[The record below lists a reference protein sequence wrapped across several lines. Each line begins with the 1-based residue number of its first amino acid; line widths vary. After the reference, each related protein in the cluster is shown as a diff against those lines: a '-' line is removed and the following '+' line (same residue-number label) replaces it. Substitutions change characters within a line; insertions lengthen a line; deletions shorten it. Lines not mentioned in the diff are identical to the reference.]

1 MMTEENDETQKASE
15 AENQEVLKESMAT
28 EPEADHL
35 TAGTKAV
42 PAVDESESENWEA
55 IAIEQEV
62 DVPQQESDQ
71 PIIEAIIEAKPS
83 GIEIVEENPDTVN
96 ESAALELETD
106 HKIAEIEPVSVTI
119 VSESENWEA
128 IDIEQEVDVPQEESD
143 QAIVGAIIE
152 STPLEVEIVEETQ
165 SEATEIAVEMG
176 TEVDIEST
184 PTEIEKSLESFEAEI
199 STPEIID
206 EAKEQEVNSTSEML
220 DIKVPIQ
227 VQTSEDKTIHYP
239 ELNYDTLT
247 KEGLLAFFESA
258 KSIIQA
264 QAASNTFKKIDE
276 ITKEAKIA
284 FDKIKFAEKNEAL
297 ASFKE
302 SNEQSEEGFFF
313 KGDEINQKIDTCIQF
328 IRGERQTFFHQIEKL
343 REKALEG
350 KTRLINE
357 LRVLADADD
366 NSDPAHVNASFKAFK
381 KLQDEWK
388 SFGSVQGNMNQTLW
402 QSYHALV
409 DRFYSNRSIFFELLE
424 LDRKKNLQ
432 AKEVI
437 AAKLEKLAEAIQ
449 QGVALQKV
457 LKEAEELFEEYKHIG
472 PAHRDANEAMW
483 LRVKKSLDVLF
494 EQKRQVNEAQK
505 GIYQENL
512 AVKKELADLMH
523 HYTSFTSISI
533 SEWNQTSKAVLALQ
547 EQWGKLKGGLPREG
561 GKEVS
566 HLFWSDLK
574 TFFKHKSEFFSKID
588 AERKANL
595 AAKQLLV
602 DQVLGIVETGTE
614 TPEITNMVIGL
625 QKRWKDIGHV
635 PEKQKDQ
642 IYAKFKVACDAYF
655 NLKREKNKGPQD
667 EEFEANLTA
676 KNGILSSMQAMLK
689 DAESLANLGTIKAE
703 WDAIGYVP
711 RKDVKNVQEKFRN
724 SWNSL
729 IDFARTQPAEKLAAW
744 GFELKS
750 LSTESIHSQEDRKP
764 QATDFRKKIQAL
776 ENDIAVLTNNL
787 EFFAKSKNSDYLRA
801 EVEKKISQA
810 EAEIEKL
817 KKS

>member
-15 AENQEVLKESMAT
+15 AENPEVLKESMAT
-28 EPEADHL
+28 EPETDTPTADIESAL
-35 TAGTKAV
+35 EGIET
-42 PAVDESESENWEA
+42 ESETAVEE
-55 IAIEQEV
+55 AIEQEDVLSLESEEVMV
-62 DVPQQESDQ
+62 D
-71 PIIEAIIEAKPS
+71 AIVAEEPS
-83 GIEIVEENPDTVN
+83 QEIVEEIV
-96 ESAALELETD
+96 A
-106 HKIAEIEPVSVTI
+106 IE
-119 VSESENWEA
+119 
-128 IDIEQEVDVPQEESD
+128 
-143 QAIVGAIIE
+143 
-152 STPLEVEIVEETQ
+152 EIVVVEEPNQ
-165 SEATEIAVEMG
+165 
-176 TEVDIEST
+176 
-184 PTEIEKSLESFEAEI
+184 
-199 STPEIID
+199 EIID
-206 EAKEQEVNSTSEML
+206 ETVAVEEAPQEIVDETVAVEEPETIALETPIALVAEEIKNQKLVVEISEPEANSTSEML
-220 DIKVPIQ
+220 DIQLPKQ
-227 VQTSEDKTIHYP
+227 EHATEDKTIVYP
-239 ELNYDTLT
+239 VLDYSNLS
-247 KEGLLAFFESA
+247 KESLLAFFESA

-264 QAASNTFKKIDE
+264 QAASSTFKKIDE

-284 FDKIKFAEKNEAL
+284 FEKIKFAEKNEAL

-302 SNEQSEEGFFF
+302 SNEQSEEGFSF
-313 KGDEINQKIDTCIQF
+313 KGDEINQKIDSCIQF
-328 IRGERQTFFHQIEKL
+328 IRGERQTFFQQMEKM

-388 SFGSVQGNMNQTLW
+388 SLGSVQGNMNQTLW

-432 AKEVI
+432 AKEAI

-449 QGVALQKV
+449 SGGALQKL

-512 AVKKELADLMH
+512 AVKKELSDLMH
-523 HYTSFTSISI
+523 TYASFTSISI

-574 TFFKHKSEFFSKID
+574 TFFKHKSEFFSKVD

-595 AAKQLLV
+595 AAKQMLV
-602 DQVLGIVETGTE
+602 DQVNGIVETGTE

-625 QKRWKDIGHV
+625 QKRWKEIGHV

-642 IYAKFKVACDAYF
+642 IYAKFKAACDAYF

-676 KNGILSSMQAMLK
+676 KNGILSTMQDMLK
-689 DAESLANLGTIKAE
+689 DAESLANLGNIKAE

-711 RKDVKNVQEKFRN
+711 RKDVKNIQEKFRN

-750 LSTESIHSQEDRKP
+750 LSAEIHHNTEERKSAAP
-764 QATDFRKKIQAL
+764 DSRKKIQAL

-787 EFFAKSKNSDYLRA
+787 EFFAKSKNSDKFRA
-801 EVEKKISQA
+801 EVEKKILEA
-810 EAEIEKL
+810 EAELEKL
-817 KKS
+817 KKE

>member
-1 MMTEENDETQKASE
+1 MMTKENDETQKASE
-15 AENQEVLKESMAT
+15 AENQEVLKDSVAI
-28 EPEADHL
+28 EPETDTS
-35 TAGTKAV
+35 TAEIVSAPESIETESDTAV
-42 PAVDESESENWEA
+42 ETP
-55 IAIEQEV
+55 IEQE
-62 DVPQQESDQ
+62 DVPPLESEEVIVD
-71 PIIEAIIEAKPS
+71 AAVA
-83 GIEIVEENPDTVN
+83 VEES
-96 ESAALELETD
+96 E
-106 HKIAEIEPVSVTI
+106 EII
-119 VSESENWEA
+119 V
-128 IDIEQEVDVPQEESD
+128 DEVVVVEESKEI
-143 QAIVGAIIE
+143 IVDEA
-152 STPLEVEIVEETQ
+152 VVVEE
-165 SEATEIAVEMG
+165 SKEIIVD
-176 TEVDIEST
+176 EVVV
-184 PTEIEKSLESFEAEI
+184 AEE
-199 STPEIID
+199 PEIIAS
-206 EAKEQEVNSTSEML
+206 ETPVALVVNEIATPELEGEKTEPEVNSTSEML
-220 DIKVPIQ
+220 DIQLPIQ
-227 VQTSEDKTIHYP
+227 EHAVEDKTIVYP
-239 ELNYDTLT
+239 VLDYNNLSKESLLT
-247 KEGLLAFFESA
+247 FFESA
-258 KSIIQA
+258 KAIIQA
-264 QAASNTFKKIDE
+264 QAASSTFKKIDE

-284 FDKIKFAEKNEAL
+284 FEKIKFAEKNEAL

-302 SNEQSEEGFFF
+302 SNEQSEEGFSF
-313 KGDEINQKIDTCIQF
+313 KGDEINQKIDSCIQF
-328 IRGERQTFFHQIEKL
+328 IRGERQTFFQQMEKM

-357 LRVLADADD
+357 FRVLADADD

-388 SFGSVQGNMNQTLW
+388 SLGSVQGNMNQTLW

-432 AKEVI
+432 AKEAI

-449 QGVALQKV
+449 AGDALQKL

-512 AVKKELADLMH
+512 AVKKELSDLMH
-523 HYTSFTSISI
+523 TYASFTSISI

-602 DQVLGIVETGTE
+602 DQVNGIVETGTE
-614 TPEITNMVIGL
+614 TSEITNMVIGL
-625 QKRWKDIGHV
+625 QKRWKEIGHV

-642 IYAKFKVACDAYF
+642 IYAKFKAACDAYF

-667 EEFEANLTA
+667 EEFEVNLTA
-676 KNGILSSMQAMLK
+676 KNGILSAMQSMLK
-689 DAESLANLGTIKAE
+689 DAESLANLGIIKAE

-711 RKDVKNVQEKFRN
+711 RKDVKNIQEKFRN

-750 LSTESIHSQEDRKP
+750 LSAETHHSTEERKSAAP
-764 QATDFRKKIQAL
+764 DSRKKIQAL

-787 EFFAKSKNSDYLRA
+787 EFFAKSKNSDKLRA

-810 EAEIEKL
+810 EAELEKL

>member
-15 AENQEVLKESMAT
+15 AENLEVLKESMAT
-28 EPEADHL
+28 EPETDTPTADIESAPERIE
-35 TAGTKAV
+35 TESDAAV
-42 PAVDESESENWEA
+42 EE
-55 IAIEQEV
+55 AIEQE
-62 DVPQQESDQ
+62 DVPSLESEEVMVD
-71 PIIEAIIEAKPS
+71 AIVAEEPS
-83 GIEIVEENPDTVN
+83 QEIVEEIVAIEEIVAVEEAPQEIVDETVAV
-96 ESAALELETD
+96 EEPETIALET
-106 HKIAEIEPVSVTI
+106 PVALVT
-119 VSESENWEA
+119 EENEN
-128 IDIEQEVDVPQEESD
+128 QELV
-143 QAIVGAIIE
+143 
-152 STPLEVEIVEETQ
+152 VEI
-165 SEATEIAVEMG
+165 SE
-176 TEVDIEST
+176 
-184 PTEIEKSLESFEAEI
+184 P
-199 STPEIID
+199 
-206 EAKEQEVNSTSEML
+206 EVNSTSEML
-220 DIKVPIQ
+220 DIQLPKQ
-227 VQTSEDKTIHYP
+227 EHATEDKTIVYP
-239 ELNYDTLT
+239 VLDYSNLS
-247 KEGLLAFFESA
+247 KESLLAFFESA
-258 KSIIQA
+258 KAIIQA
-264 QAASNTFKKIDE
+264 QAASSTFKKIDE

-284 FDKIKFAEKNEAL
+284 FEKIKFGEKNEAL

-302 SNEQSEEGFFF
+302 SNEQSEEGFSF
-313 KGDEINQKIDTCIQF
+313 KGDEINQKIDSCIQF
-328 IRGERQTFFHQIEKL
+328 IRGERQTFFQQMEKM

-388 SFGSVQGNMNQTLW
+388 SLGSVQGNMNQTLW

-432 AKEVI
+432 AKEAI

-449 QGVALQKV
+449 AGGALQKL

-512 AVKKELADLMH
+512 AVKKELSDLMH
-523 HYTSFTSISI
+523 TYASFTSISI

-602 DQVLGIVETGTE
+602 DQVNGIVETGTE

-625 QKRWKDIGHV
+625 QKRWKEIGHV

-642 IYAKFKVACDAYF
+642 IYAKFKAACDAYF

-676 KNGILSSMQAMLK
+676 KNGILSTMQAMLK
-689 DAESLANLGTIKAE
+689 DAESLANLGIIKAE

-711 RKDVKNVQEKFRN
+711 RKDVKNIQEKFRN

-750 LSTESIHSQEDRKP
+750 LSAETHHNTEERKSAAP
-764 QATDFRKKIQAL
+764 DSRKKIQAL

-787 EFFAKSKNSDYLRA
+787 EFFAKSKNSDKFRA
-801 EVEKKISQA
+801 EVEKKILEA
-810 EAEIEKL
+810 EAELEKL
-817 KKS
+817 KKE

>member
-1 MMTEENDETQKASE
+1 MMTKENDETQKASE
-15 AENQEVLKESMAT
+15 AENQEVLKDSVAI
-28 EPEADHL
+28 EPETDTS
-35 TAGTKAV
+35 TAEIVSAPESIETESDTAV
-42 PAVDESESENWEA
+42 ETP
-55 IAIEQEV
+55 IEQE
-62 DVPQQESDQ
+62 DVPPLESEEVIVD
-71 PIIEAIIEAKPS
+71 AAVA
-83 GIEIVEENPDTVN
+83 VEES
-96 ESAALELETD
+96 E
-106 HKIAEIEPVSVTI
+106 EII
-119 VSESENWEA
+119 V
-128 IDIEQEVDVPQEESD
+128 DEVVVVEESKEI
-143 QAIVGAIIE
+143 IVD
-152 STPLEVEIVEETQ
+152 EVVVAEE
-165 SEATEIAVEMG
+165 
-176 TEVDIEST
+176 
-184 PTEIEKSLESFEAEI
+184 
-199 STPEIID
+199 PEIIAS
-206 EAKEQEVNSTSEML
+206 ETPVALVVNEIATPELEGEKTEPEVNSTSEML
-220 DIKVPIQ
+220 DIQLPIQ
-227 VQTSEDKTIHYP
+227 EHAVEDKTIVYP
-239 ELNYDTLT
+239 VLDYNNLSKESLLT
-247 KEGLLAFFESA
+247 FFESA
-258 KSIIQA
+258 KAIIQA
-264 QAASNTFKKIDE
+264 QAASSTFKKIDE

-284 FDKIKFAEKNEAL
+284 FEKIKFAEKNEAL

-302 SNEQSEEGFFF
+302 SNEQSEEGFSF
-313 KGDEINQKIDTCIQF
+313 KGDEINQKIDSCIQF
-328 IRGERQTFFHQIEKL
+328 IRGERQTFFQQMEKM

-388 SFGSVQGNMNQTLW
+388 SLGSVQGNMNQTLW

-432 AKEVI
+432 AKEAI

-449 QGVALQKV
+449 AGGALQKL

-512 AVKKELADLMH
+512 AVKKELSDLMH
-523 HYTSFTSISI
+523 TYASFTSISI

-602 DQVLGIVETGTE
+602 DQVNGIVETGTE
-614 TPEITNMVIGL
+614 TSEITNMVIGL
-625 QKRWKDIGHV
+625 QKRWKEIGHV

-642 IYAKFKVACDAYF
+642 IYAKFKAACDAYF

-667 EEFEANLTA
+667 EEFEVNLTA
-676 KNGILSSMQAMLK
+676 KNGILSAMQSMLK
-689 DAESLANLGTIKAE
+689 DAESLANLGIIKAE

-711 RKDVKNVQEKFRN
+711 RKDVKNIQEKFRN

-750 LSTESIHSQEDRKP
+750 LSAETHHSTEERKSAAP
-764 QATDFRKKIQAL
+764 DSRKKIQAL

-787 EFFAKSKNSDYLRA
+787 EFFAKSKNSDKLRA

-810 EAEIEKL
+810 EAELEKL

>member
-1 MMTEENDETQKASE
+1 VKTQTTTIMMTEENDETQKASE
-15 AENQEVLKESMAT
+15 AENPEVLKESKAT
-28 EPEADHL
+28 EPETDLSMAENE
-35 TAGTKAV
+35 TSPTTIET
-42 PAVDESESENWEA
+42 ESETTVETT
-55 IAIEQEV
+55 IEQE
-62 DVPQQESDQ
+62 DVPPLES
-71 PIIEAIIEAKPS
+71 
-83 GIEIVEENPDTVN
+83 EEV
-96 ESAALELETD
+96 
-106 HKIAEIEPVSVTI
+106 I
-119 VSESENWEA
+119 VSEVVVEEKSDGYIVGEVKVEEKSEKIASEGPEEIVVNEIA
-128 IDIEQEVDVPQEESD
+128 TQEPEVDMTESE
-143 QAIVGAIIE
+143 G
-152 STPLEVEIVEETQ
+152 
-165 SEATEIAVEMG
+165 
-176 TEVDIEST
+176 
-184 PTEIEKSLESFEAEI
+184 
-199 STPEIID
+199 
-206 EAKEQEVNSTSEML
+206 NSTSEML
-220 DIKVPIQ
+220 DIQLPKQ
-227 VQTSEDKTIHYP
+227 DHVQEDKAIVYP
-239 ELNYDTLT
+239 VLDYSNLS
-247 KEGLLAFFESA
+247 KESLLAFFESA
-258 KSIIQA
+258 KSIIQT
-264 QAASNTFKKIDE
+264 QATSSSFKKIDE

-284 FDKIKFAEKNEAL
+284 FEKIKFAEKNEAL

-302 SNEQSEEGFFF
+302 SNEQSEEGFSF
-313 KGDEINQKIDTCIQF
+313 KGEEINQKIDACIQF
-328 IRGERQTFFHQIEKL
+328 IRLERQSFFQQMEKM

-366 NSDPAHVNASFKAFK
+366 NSDPSHVNASFKAFK

-388 SFGSVQGNMNQTLW
+388 SLGSVQGNMNQTLW

-432 AKEVI
+432 AKEAI
-437 AAKLEKLAEAIQ
+437 ASKLEKLAEAIQ
-449 QGVALQKV
+449 SGGALQKL

-512 AVKKELADLMH
+512 AVKKELSDLMH
-523 HYTSFTSISI
+523 NYASFTSISI

-625 QKRWKDIGHV
+625 QKRWKEIGHV

-642 IYAKFKVACDAYF
+642 IYAKFKAACDAYF

-667 EEFEANLTA
+667 DEFEANLTA
-676 KNGILSSMQAMLK
+676 KNEILSTMQAMLK
-689 DAESLANLGTIKAE
+689 DAESLANLGNIKAA

-711 RKDVKNVQEKFRN
+711 RKDVKNIQEKFRN

-750 LSTESIHSQEDRKP
+750 LSVETQQPTEDRKSAAP
-764 QATDFRKKIQAL
+764 DSRKKIQAL

-787 EFFAKSKNSDYLRA
+787 EFFAKSKNSDKLRA

>member
-15 AENQEVLKESMAT
+15 AENPEVLKDSVAI
-28 EPEADHL
+28 EPETDKS
-35 TAGTKAV
+35 TAEIVSA
-42 PAVDESESENWEA
+42 PESIETESDTALETP
-55 IAIEQEV
+55 IEQE
-62 DVPQQESDQ
+62 DVPPLESEE
-71 PIIEAIIEAKPS
+71 IIVDTAVA
-83 GIEIVEENPDTVN
+83 VEE
-96 ESAALELETD
+96 S
-106 HKIAEIEPVSVTI
+106 EIII
-119 VSESENWEA
+119 VDEA
-128 IDIEQEVDVPQEESD
+128 VV
-143 QAIVGAIIE
+143 
-152 STPLEVEIVEETQ
+152 VEE
-165 SEATEIAVEMG
+165 
-176 TEVDIEST
+176 
-184 PTEIEKSLESFEAEI
+184 
-199 STPEIID
+199 PEIIAS
-206 EAKEQEVNSTSEML
+206 ETPVALVVNEIATPELEGEKTEPEVNSTSEML
-220 DIKVPIQ
+220 DIQLPKQ
-227 VQTSEDKTIHYP
+227 ESSNDDKTMVYP
-239 ELNYDTLT
+239 ILDYSNLS
-247 KEGLLAFFESA
+247 KESLLAFFESA

-284 FDKIKFAEKNEAL
+284 FEKIKFGEKNEAL

-302 SNEQSEEGFFF
+302 SNEQSEEGFSF
-313 KGDEINQKIDTCIQF
+313 KGDEINHKIDSCIQF
-328 IRGERQTFFHQIEKL
+328 IRGERQTFFQQMEKM

-388 SFGSVQGNMNQTLW
+388 SLGSVQGNMNQTLW

-409 DRFYSNRSIFFELLE
+409 DRFYSNRSIFFELVE

-449 QGVALQKV
+449 AGGALQKL

-512 AVKKELADLMH
+512 VIKKELSDLMH
-523 HYTSFTSISI
+523 TYASFTSISI

-602 DQVLGIVETGTE
+602 DQVNGIVETGTE

-625 QKRWKDIGHV
+625 QKRWKEIGHV

-642 IYAKFKVACDAYF
+642 IYAKFKAACDAYF

-676 KNGILSSMQAMLK
+676 KNGILSAMQSMLK
-689 DAESLANLGTIKAE
+689 DAESLANLGNIKAE

-711 RKDVKNVQEKFRN
+711 RKDVKNIQEKFRN

-750 LSTESIHSQEDRKP
+750 LSAETHHSTEERKSAAP
-764 QATDFRKKIQAL
+764 DSRKKIQAL

-787 EFFAKSKNSDYLRA
+787 EFFAKSKNSDKLRA

-817 KKS
+817 KKE

>member
-1 MMTEENDETQKASE
+1 MMTKENDETQKASE
-15 AENQEVLKESMAT
+15 AENQEVLKDSVAI
-28 EPEADHL
+28 EPETDTS
-35 TAGTKAV
+35 TAEIVSAPESIETESDTAV
-42 PAVDESESENWEA
+42 ETP
-55 IAIEQEV
+55 IEQE
-62 DVPQQESDQ
+62 DVPPLESEEVIVD
-71 PIIEAIIEAKPS
+71 AAVA
-83 GIEIVEENPDTVN
+83 VEES
-96 ESAALELETD
+96 E
-106 HKIAEIEPVSVTI
+106 EII
-119 VSESENWEA
+119 V
-128 IDIEQEVDVPQEESD
+128 DEVVVVEESKEI
-143 QAIVGAIIE
+143 IVDEA
-152 STPLEVEIVEETQ
+152 VVVEE
-165 SEATEIAVEMG
+165 SKEIIVD
-176 TEVDIEST
+176 EVVV
-184 PTEIEKSLESFEAEI
+184 AEE
-199 STPEIID
+199 PEIIAS
-206 EAKEQEVNSTSEML
+206 ETPVALVVNEIATPELEGEKTEPEVNSTSEML
-220 DIKVPIQ
+220 DIQLPIQ
-227 VQTSEDKTIHYP
+227 EHAVEDKTIVYP
-239 ELNYDTLT
+239 VLDYNNLSKESLLT
-247 KEGLLAFFESA
+247 FFESA
-258 KSIIQA
+258 KAIIQA
-264 QAASNTFKKIDE
+264 QAASSTFKKIDE

-284 FDKIKFAEKNEAL
+284 FEKIKFAEKNEAL

-302 SNEQSEEGFFF
+302 SNEQSEEGFSF
-313 KGDEINQKIDTCIQF
+313 KGDEINQKIDSCIQF
-328 IRGERQTFFHQIEKL
+328 IRGERQTFFQQMEKM

-388 SFGSVQGNMNQTLW
+388 SLGSVQGNMNQTLW

-432 AKEVI
+432 AKEAI

-449 QGVALQKV
+449 AGGALQKL

-512 AVKKELADLMH
+512 AVKKELSDLMH
-523 HYTSFTSISI
+523 TYASFTSISI

-602 DQVLGIVETGTE
+602 DQVNGIVETGTE
-614 TPEITNMVIGL
+614 TSEITNMVIGL
-625 QKRWKDIGHV
+625 QKRWKEIGHV

-642 IYAKFKVACDAYF
+642 IYAKFKAACDAYF

-667 EEFEANLTA
+667 EEFEVNLTA
-676 KNGILSSMQAMLK
+676 KNGILSAMQSMLK
-689 DAESLANLGTIKAE
+689 DAESLANLGIIKAE

-711 RKDVKNVQEKFRN
+711 RKDVKNIQEKFRN

-750 LSTESIHSQEDRKP
+750 LSAETHHSTEERKSAAP
-764 QATDFRKKIQAL
+764 DSRKKIQAL

-787 EFFAKSKNSDYLRA
+787 EFFAKSKNSDKLRA

-810 EAEIEKL
+810 EAELEKL

>member
-1 MMTEENDETQKASE
+1 MMTEENDETQKASK
-15 AENQEVLKESMAT
+15 AENPEVLKESMAT
-28 EPEADHL
+28 EPE
-35 TAGTKAV
+35 T
-42 PAVDESESENWEA
+42 
-55 IAIEQEV
+55 
-62 DVPQQESDQ
+62 
-71 PIIEAIIEAKPS
+71 
-83 GIEIVEENPDTVN
+83 DTP
-96 ESAALELETD
+96 T
-106 HKIAEIEPVSVTI
+106 AEIESAP
-119 VSESENWEA
+119 ES
-128 IDIEQEVDVPQEESD
+128 IEPES
-143 QAIVGAIIE
+143 
-152 STPLEVEIVEETQ
+152 
-165 SEATEIAVEMG
+165 EIAVE
-176 TEVDIEST
+176 
-184 PTEIEKSLESFEAEI
+184 
-199 STPEIID
+199 
-206 EAKEQEVNSTSEML
+206 EAKEQEDVPSLESEEIMVDEIEAAEEPTQEIVDEIVAVEEAPQEVVDETVAEEPILEIVDEIVAVEELETIALETPVALVAEEIENQELVAEISEPEANSTSEML
-220 DIKVPIQ
+220 DIQLPKQ
-227 VQTSEDKTIHYP
+227 EHATEDKTIVYP
-239 ELNYDTLT
+239 VLDYSNLS
-247 KEGLLAFFESA
+247 KESLLAFFESA
-258 KSIIQA
+258 KAIIQA
-264 QAASNTFKKIDE
+264 QAASGTFKKIDE

-284 FDKIKFAEKNEAL
+284 FEKIKFGEKNEAL

-302 SNEQSEEGFFF
+302 SNEQSEEGFSF
-313 KGDEINQKIDTCIQF
+313 KGDEINQKIDSCIQF
-328 IRGERQTFFHQIEKL
+328 IRGERQTFFQQMEKM

-388 SFGSVQGNMNQTLW
+388 SLGSVQGNMNQTLW

-432 AKEVI
+432 AKEAI

-449 QGVALQKV
+449 AGGALQKL

-512 AVKKELADLMH
+512 AVKKELSDLMH
-523 HYTSFTSISI
+523 TYASFTSISI

-602 DQVLGIVETGTE
+602 DQVNGIVETGTE

-625 QKRWKDIGHV
+625 QKRWKEIGHV

-642 IYAKFKVACDAYF
+642 IYAKFKAACDAYF

-676 KNGILSSMQAMLK
+676 KNGILSTMQAMLK
-689 DAESLANLGTIKAE
+689 DAESLANLGNIKAE

-711 RKDVKNVQEKFRN
+711 RKDVKNIQEKFRN

-750 LSTESIHSQEDRKP
+750 LSAETHHSTEERKSAAP
-764 QATDFRKKIQAL
+764 DARKKIQAL

-787 EFFAKSKNSDYLRA
+787 EFFAKSKNSDKFRA
-801 EVEKKISQA
+801 EVEKKILEA
-810 EAEIEKL
+810 EAELEKL
-817 KKS
+817 KKE